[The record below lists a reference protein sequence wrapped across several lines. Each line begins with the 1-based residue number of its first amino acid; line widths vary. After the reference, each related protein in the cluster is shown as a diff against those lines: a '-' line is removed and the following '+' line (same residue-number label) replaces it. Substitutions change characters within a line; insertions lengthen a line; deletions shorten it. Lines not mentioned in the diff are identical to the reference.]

1 MVLAPTVSTSG
12 CVALG
17 LLLQLAVLAQFV
29 WMFVLVSCI
38 KIFTE
43 VSKNFFLYIQYSL
56 SFTCTFMPC
65 IMGYISLQV
74 MALWMN
80 LMGLTDGN
88 EPLIVYILVSWGLA
102 LAIVVATILVS
113 MFGAAQSWS
122 EIYGR
127 VGEL

>member
-56 SFTCTFMPC
+56 SFTCTYMPC
-65 IMGYISLQV
+65 IMSYIFFT
-74 MALWMN
+74 
-80 LMGLTDGN
+80 GDG
-88 EPLIVYILVSWGLA
+88 IVDESDGTY
-102 LAIVVATILVS
+102 
-113 MFGAAQSWS
+113 
-122 EIYGR
+122 
-127 VGEL
+127 

>member
-43 VSKNFFLYIQYSL
+43 VSKNSFLY
-56 SFTCTFMPC
+56 
-65 IMGYISLQV
+65 
-74 MALWMN
+74 
-80 LMGLTDGN
+80 
-88 EPLIVYILVSWGLA
+88 
-102 LAIVVATILVS
+102 TILSQLYMYICAVY
-113 MFGAAQSWS
+113 
-122 EIYGR
+122 YGR
-127 VGEL
+127 YFFTGDGIVDESDGTY

>member
-43 VSKNFFLYIQYSL
+43 VSKNFFSIYNTL
-56 SFTCTFMPC
+56 SALHVHSCRVLWA
-65 IMGYISLQV
+65 ISL
-74 MALWMN
+74 
-80 LMGLTDGN
+80 
-88 EPLIVYILVSWGLA
+88 Y
-102 LAIVVATILVS
+102 
-113 MFGAAQSWS
+113 
-122 EIYGR
+122 R
-127 VGEL
+127 